1 MADLFIMCG
10 IPGSGKSTFIKNYF
24 KEDTIVISRDQIRLS
39 LLKEGEDYFAHEKE
53 VCKIMWSS
61 ISNVLKE
68 GKTVVVDQTSLTPRS
83 RRYLI
88 DHVEGYEKV
97 NIFWVKT
104 DLKTAIARNE
114 KRKGT
119 IAFVPPSQICRMF
132 SQFIPPTLEEGFTK
146 IYILENE
153 QLSVKSK

>member
-10 IPGSGKSTFIKNYF
+10 IPGSGKSTFIKNHL
-24 KEDTIVISRDQIRLS
+24 KEGTIVISRDQIRFS

-53 VCKIMWSS
+53 VYKIMWSS
-61 ISNVLKE
+61 ISNALKE

-83 RRYLI
+83 RKYLI

-104 DLKTAIARNE
+104 DLETAIARNE

-119 IAFVPPSQICRMF
+119 RAFVPPAQICRMF

-146 IYILENE
+146 IYKLENE
-153 QLSVKSK
+153 QLSVKSR